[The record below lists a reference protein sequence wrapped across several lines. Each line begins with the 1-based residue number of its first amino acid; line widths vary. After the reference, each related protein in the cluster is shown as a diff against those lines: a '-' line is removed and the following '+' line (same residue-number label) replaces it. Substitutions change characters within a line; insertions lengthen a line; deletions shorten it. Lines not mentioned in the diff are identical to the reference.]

1 MILSVNSA
9 TNSDTTILLLKLMK
23 NHRKQTIYTSTTYQ
37 KIIEKILS
45 TSDQIEHLKLN
56 DHEMPE
62 NELGFSE
69 KMKIQS

>member
-1 MILSVNSA
+1 M
-9 TNSDTTILLLKLMK
+9 
-23 NHRKQTIYTSTTYQ
+23 YQ
-37 KIIEKILS
+37 KIIEKTQF
-45 TSDQIEHLKLN
+45 TSEQIEHLKLN